1 MLKPK
6 KNITVREIKRDPFL
20 ESIDKVQ
27 AHYNQK
33 RSYYFNIVLVLT
45 VVIIGLNFYNRNKNF
60 ENKESSIALGKTLI
74 SIENNDY
81 ENAKFQL
88 QRIIDDFP
96 KTKNSSLANYYL
108 GKLFFNEG
116 AYKKSQ
122 KHLENYI
129 NNKSDHLLRQSAVL
143 MISNILMNNN
153 KFKESISFLEKFNS
167 QINSS
172 FHDNMISIQKAK
184 VLYKSGNEKASNDLI
199 NLLLKKEN
207 LTLRQKQIV
216 EELFSYFQG

>member
-6 KNITVREIKRDPFL
+6 KNITVKEIKRDPFL

-27 AHYNQK
+27 AHYNKK
-33 RSYYFNIVLVLT
+33 RSYYFNFLLAFTVIV
-45 VVIIGLNFYNRNKNF
+45 IGLNLYNRNKNF
-60 ENKESSIALGKTLI
+60 ENKQSSIALGKTLI

-129 NNKSDHLLRQSAVL
+129 NNKSDHLLRQSAIL

-153 KFKESISFLEKFNS
+153 KFKESISLLEKFNS
-167 QINSS
+167 KINSS
-172 FHDNMISIQKAK
+172 FHDNMISIEKAK
-184 VLYKSGNEKASNDLI
+184 VLYNSGNEKAAKDI
-199 NLLLKKEN
+199 IDLLLKKEN
-207 LTLRQKQIV
+207 LTLRQKQTV
-216 EELFSYFQG
+216 EELFSYNQG

>member
-6 KNITVREIKRDPFL
+6 KNITVKEIKRDPFL

-33 RSYYFNIVLVLT
+33 RSYYLNIVLALT
-45 VVIIGLNFYNRNKNF
+45 VIVIGLNLYNRNKDF
-60 ENKESSIALGKTLI
+60 ENKQSSIALGKTLI
-74 SIENNDY
+74 SIENNDF

-96 KTKNSSLANYYL
+96 KTKNSILANYYL
-108 GKLFFNEG
+108 GKLFFDEG
-116 AYKKSQ
+116 AYEKSQ

-129 NNKSDHLLRQSAVL
+129 NNKPDHLLRQSAVL
-143 MISNILMNNN
+143 MVSNILMYDN
-153 KFKESISFLEKFNS
+153 KFNQSILLLEKFNS

-184 VLYKSGNEKASNDLI
+184 ALYKSGNEKASRDI
-199 NLLLKKEN
+199 VNLLLKKEN
-207 LTLRQKQIV
+207 LTSRQKQII
-216 EELFSYFQG
+216 EELFSYNQG

>member
-6 KNITVREIKRDPFL
+6 KNIIVREIKRDPFL

-45 VVIIGLNFYNRNKNF
+45 VVIIGLNLYNRNKNY
-60 ENKESSIALGKTLI
+60 ENEQSSVALGKTLI

-108 GKLFFNEG
+108 GKLFFDEG
-116 AYKKSQ
+116 DFEKSQ
-122 KHLENYI
+122 NYLENYI
-129 NNKSDHLLRQSAVL
+129 NNKPDHLLRQSAVL

-153 KFKESISFLEKFNS
+153 KFKESILLLDKFKS
-167 QINSS
+167 QNNSS

-184 VLYKSGNEKASNDLI
+184 ALYKSGNEKASKDVV

-207 LTLRQKQIV
+207 LTSSQKQVV
-216 EELFSYFQG
+216 EELFSYNQG

>member
-6 KNITVREIKRDPFL
+6 KNITVKEIKRDPFL

-27 AHYNQK
+27 DHYNKK
-33 RSYYFNIVLVLT
+33 RSYYFNFLLAFTVIV
-45 VVIIGLNFYNRNKNF
+45 IGLNLYNRNKNY
-60 ENKESSIALGKTLI
+60 ENEQSSVALGKTLI

-108 GKLFFNEG
+108 GKIFFNER
-116 AYKKSQ
+116 AYIKSQ

-129 NNKSDHLLRQSAVL
+129 NNKSDYLLRQSAVL
-143 MISNILMNNN
+143 MISDILMSNN
-153 KFKESISFLEKFNS
+153 KFKESILFLEKFNS

-172 FHDNMISIQKAK
+172 YHENMMSIQKAK
-184 VLYKSGNEKASNDLI
+184 VLYKSGNEKASKDII

-216 EELFSYFQG
+216 EELFSYN

>member
-6 KNITVREIKRDPFL
+6 KNITVKEIKRDPFL

-33 RSYYFNIVLVLT
+33 RSYYFNIVLALT
-45 VVIIGLNFYNRNKNF
+45 VIVIGLNLYNRNKDF
-60 ENKESSIALGKTLI
+60 ENKQSSIALGKTLI
-74 SIENNDY
+74 SIENNDF

-96 KTKNSSLANYYL
+96 KTKNSILANYYL
-108 GKLFFNEG
+108 GKLFFDEG
-116 AYKKSQ
+116 AYEKSQ

-129 NNKSDHLLRQSAVL
+129 NNKPDYLLRQSAVL
-143 MISNILMNNN
+143 MISNILMNDN
-153 KFKESISFLEKFNS
+153 KFKESILLLEKFNS

-172 FHDNMISIQKAK
+172 FHDNMISIQRAKA
-184 VLYKSGNEKASNDLI
+184 LFKSGNEKASRDI
-199 NLLLKKEN
+199 VNLLLKKEN
-207 LTLRQKQIV
+207 LTSRQKQII
-216 EELFSYFQG
+216 EELFSYNQG

>member
-6 KNITVREIKRDPFL
+6 KNITVKEIKRDPFL

-27 AHYNQK
+27 AHYNKK
-33 RSYYFNIVLVLT
+33 RSYYFNFLLAFTVIV
-45 VVIIGLNFYNRNKNF
+45 IGLNLYNRNKNF
-60 ENKESSIALGKTLI
+60 ENKQSSIALGKTLI

-81 ENAKFQL
+81 ENVKFQL

-129 NNKSDHLLRQSAVL
+129 NNKSDHLLRQSAIL

-153 KFKESISFLEKFNS
+153 KFKESISLLEKFNS
-167 QINSS
+167 KINSS
-172 FHDNMISIQKAK
+172 FHDNMISIEKAK
-184 VLYKSGNEKASNDLI
+184 VLYNSGNEKAAKDI
-199 NLLLKKEN
+199 IDLLLKKEN
-207 LTLRQKQIV
+207 LTLRQKQTV
-216 EELFSYFQG
+216 EELFSYNQG

>member
-6 KNITVREIKRDPFL
+6 KNITVKEIKRDPFL

-33 RSYYFNIVLVLT
+33 KSYYFNFLLAFTVIV
-45 VVIIGLNFYNRNKNF
+45 IGLNLYNRNKNY
-60 ENKESSIALGKTLI
+60 ENEQSSIALGKTLI

-108 GKLFFNEG
+108 GKIFFNEG
-116 AYKKSQ
+116 AYEKAQ

-129 NNKSDHLLRQSAVL
+129 NNKSDYLLRQSAVL
-143 MISNILMNNN
+143 MISDILMSNN
-153 KFKESISFLEKFNS
+153 KFKESILFLEKFNS

-172 FHDNMISIQKAK
+172 YHENMMSIQKAK
-184 VLYKSGNEKASNDLI
+184 VLYKSGNEKASKDII

-216 EELFSYFQG
+216 EELFSYN

>member
-6 KNITVREIKRDPFL
+6 KNITVKEIKRDPFL

-27 AHYNQK
+27 AHYNKK
-33 RSYYFNIVLVLT
+33 RSYYFNFLLAFTVIV
-45 VVIIGLNFYNRNKNF
+45 IGLNLYNRNKNF
-60 ENKESSIALGKTLI
+60 ENKKSSIALGKTLI

-81 ENAKFQL
+81 ENVKFQL

-129 NNKSDHLLRQSAVL
+129 NNKSDHLLRQSAIL

-153 KFKESISFLEKFNS
+153 KFKESISLLEKFNS
-167 QINSS
+167 KINSS
-172 FHDNMISIQKAK
+172 FHDNMISIEKAK
-184 VLYKSGNEKASNDLI
+184 VLYNSGNEKAAKDI
-199 NLLLKKEN
+199 IDLLLKKEN
-207 LTLRQKQIV
+207 LTLRQKQTV
-216 EELFSYFQG
+216 EELFSYNQG

>member
-6 KNITVREIKRDPFL
+6 KNINVKEIKRDPFL

-27 AHYNQK
+27 AHYNKK
-33 RSYYFNIVLVLT
+33 RSYYFNFLLAFTVIV
-45 VVIIGLNFYNRNKNF
+45 IGLNLYNRNKNY
-60 ENKESSIALGKTLI
+60 ENEQSSVALGKTLI

-108 GKLFFNEG
+108 GKIFFNEG
-116 AYKKSQ
+116 TYEKAQ

-129 NNKSDHLLRQSAVL
+129 NNKSDYLLRQSAVL
-143 MISNILMNNN
+143 MISDILMINNQ
-153 KFKESISFLEKFNS
+153 FKESILLLEKFNS

-172 FHDNMISIQKAK
+172 YHENMMSIHKAK
-184 VLYKSGNEKASNDLI
+184 VLYKSGNEKASKDII

-216 EELFSYFQG
+216 EELFSYN

>member
-6 KNITVREIKRDPFL
+6 KNITVKEIKRDPFL

-27 AHYNQK
+27 AHYNKK
-33 RSYYFNIVLVLT
+33 RSYYFNFLLAFTVIV
-45 VVIIGLNFYNRNKNF
+45 IGLNLYNRNKNY
-60 ENKESSIALGKTLI
+60 ENEQSSIALGKTLI

-108 GKLFFNEG
+108 GKIFFNEG
-116 AYKKSQ
+116 AYEKAK

-129 NNKSDHLLRQSAVL
+129 NNKSDYLLRQSAVL
-143 MISNILMNNN
+143 MISDILMSNN
-153 KFKESISFLEKFNS
+153 KFKESILFLEKFNS

-172 FHDNMISIQKAK
+172 YHENMMSIQKAK
-184 VLYKSGNEKASNDLI
+184 VLYKSGNEKASKDII

-216 EELFSYFQG
+216 EELFSYN

>member
-6 KNITVREIKRDPFL
+6 KNITVKEIKRDPFL

-27 AHYNQK
+27 AHYNKK
-33 RSYYFNIVLVLT
+33 RSYYFNFLLAFTVIVS
-45 VVIIGLNFYNRNKNF
+45 GLNLLNRNKNY
-60 ENKESSIALGKTLI
+60 ENKQSSIALGKTLI
-74 SIENNDY
+74 SIENKDY

-129 NNKSDHLLRQSAVL
+129 NNKSDHLLRQSAIL

-153 KFKESISFLEKFNS
+153 KFKESISLLEKFNS
-167 QINSS
+167 KINSS
-172 FHDNMISIQKAK
+172 FHDNMISIEKAK
-184 VLYKSGNEKASNDLI
+184 VLYNSGNEKAAKDI
-199 NLLLKKEN
+199 IDLLLKKEN
-207 LTLRQKQIV
+207 LTLRQKQTV
-216 EELFSYFQG
+216 EELFSYNQG

>member
-6 KNITVREIKRDPFL
+6 KNITVKEIKRDPFL

-27 AHYNQK
+27 AHYNKK
-33 RSYYFNIVLVLT
+33 RSYYFNCLLALT
-45 VVIIGLNFYNRNKNF
+45 VIVIGLNLYNRNKNY
-60 ENKESSIALGKTLI
+60 ENEQSSIALGKTLI

-108 GKLFFNEG
+108 GKIFFNEG
-116 AYKKSQ
+116 AYETAQ

-129 NNKSDHLLRQSAVL
+129 NNKSDYLLRQSAVL
-143 MISNILMNNN
+143 MISDILMNNN
-153 KFKESISFLEKFNS
+153 KFKESILFLEKFNS
-167 QINSS
+167 QINNSY
-172 FHDNMISIQKAK
+172 HENMMSIQKAK
-184 VLYKSGNEKASNDLI
+184 VLYKSGNEKASKDII

-216 EELFSYFQG
+216 EELFSYN

>member
-6 KNITVREIKRDPFL
+6 KNITVKEIKRDPFL

-33 RSYYFNIVLVLT
+33 RSYYFNIVLALT
-45 VVIIGLNFYNRNKNF
+45 VIVIGLNLYNRNKDF
-60 ENKESSIALGKTLI
+60 ENKQSSIALGKTLI
-74 SIENNDY
+74 SIENNDF

-108 GKLFFNEG
+108 GKIFFDEG
-116 AYKKSQ
+116 AYEKSQ

-129 NNKSDHLLRQSAVL
+129 NNKPDHLLRQSAVL
-143 MISNILMNNN
+143 MVSNILMYDN
-153 KFKESISFLEKFNS
+153 KFKQSILLLEKFNS

-184 VLYKSGNEKASNDLI
+184 ALYKSGNEKASRDI
-199 NLLLKKEN
+199 VNLLLKKEN
-207 LTLRQKQIV
+207 LTSRQKQII
-216 EELFSYFQG
+216 EELFSYNQG

>member
-6 KNITVREIKRDPFL
+6 KNITVKEIKRDPFL

-33 RSYYFNIVLVLT
+33 RYYYFNIVLALT
-45 VVIIGLNFYNRNKNF
+45 VIVIGLNLYNRNKDF
-60 ENKESSIALGKTLI
+60 ENKQSSIALGKTLI
-74 SIENNDY
+74 SIENNDF

-108 GKLFFNEG
+108 GKIFFNEG
-116 AYKKSQ
+116 AYEKAQ

-129 NNKSDHLLRQSAVL
+129 NNKSDYLLRQSAVL

-153 KFKESISFLEKFNS
+153 KFKESILLLEKFNS
-167 QINSS
+167 QNNSS
-172 FHDNMISIQKAK
+172 FHDNMISIHRAKA
-184 VLYKSGNEKASNDLI
+184 LYKSGNEQASKDI
-199 NLLLKKEN
+199 VNLLLKKEN
-207 LTLRQKQIV
+207 LTSRQKQIV
-216 EELFSYFQG
+216 EELFSYNQG

>member
-6 KNITVREIKRDPFL
+6 KNITVKEIKRDPFL

-33 RSYYFNIVLVLT
+33 RSYYLNIVLALT
-45 VVIIGLNFYNRNKNF
+45 VIVIGLNLYNRNKDF
-60 ENKESSIALGKTLI
+60 ENKQSSIALGKTLI
-74 SIENNDY
+74 SIENNDF

-96 KTKNSSLANYYL
+96 KTKNSILANYYL
-108 GKLFFNEG
+108 GKLFFDEG
-116 AYKKSQ
+116 AYEKSQ

-129 NNKSDHLLRQSAVL
+129 NNKPDYLLRQSAVL
-143 MISNILMNNN
+143 MISNILMNDN
-153 KFKESISFLEKFNS
+153 KFKESILLLEKFNS

-172 FHDNMISIQKAK
+172 FHDNMISIQRAKA
-184 VLYKSGNEKASNDLI
+184 LFKSGNEKASRDI
-199 NLLLKKEN
+199 VNLLLKKEN
-207 LTLRQKQIV
+207 LTSRQKQIV
-216 EELFSYFQG
+216 EELFSYNQG